1 MQTSGNVAL
10 KEEGAHDQAPSSMSV
25 HSQIKS
31 CRLDSVLE
39 KLNDTTGSPQPPAF
53 ASALA
58 RRHPARRPTLSRLL
72 ERLRRTA
79 GSSTSGERDAE
90 RRRAPNEVITKH
102 PRPDR

>member
-1 MQTSGNVAL
+1 MGNVAL

-31 CRLDSVLE
+31 YRLDSVLE
-39 KLNDTTGSPQPPAF
+39 KLNDTTGSRQPPVLT
-53 ASALA
+53 SALA

-90 RRRAPNEVITKH
+90 RRRAPNEVITQH